1 MKKVLLTLL
10 GIIVVVGVLAGA
22 GFAGYRIGYAR
33 GTNGDTAIFVPR
45 QGFDPQGMPMH
56 GFGNDFDPHDMPM
69 HNFGKNSERGF
80 NRWEGP
86 GGFGMMHQGRG
97 FGFFSPIFFLV
108 RIAFW
113 GLIIWLA
120 YKFIKGSGW
129 QLSLTRQNV
138 DSHKVETT
146 TPNDQAPKTDQ

>member
-22 GFAGYRIGYAR
+22 GFAGYRMGYQQ

-45 QGFDPQGMPMH
+45 QGFGPQGMPMH
-56 GFGNDFDPHDMPM
+56 GFGNDFDPQNMPM

-80 NRWEGP
+80 NRGEGP

-129 QLSLTRQNV
+129 QLSLTRQTAESPKAEMPAPDV
-138 DSHKVETT
+138 QTSET
-146 TPNDQAPKTDQ
+146 DK